1 MRMIS
6 TKHCLAIA
14 VMMVMGLAG
23 HAQQSGQSPATE
35 PDMRY
40 APLIYDNEAR
50 QEAPA
55 AQPSGLYSL
64 DAGNAFYLLGDRG
77 VSGRTYVL
85 GNGSSRS
92 LRNYIDTICEACA
105 DIQSTPIIKPGYGE
119 IPYSEK
125 QVMHLEADIS
135 ELTRDTGFKPAFGFN
150 EGIRE
155 TIEWYIGTHADI
167 KKD

>member
-1 MRMIS
+1 MIS

-64 DAGNAFYLLGDRG
+64 DAGDGWLQDAMASAERTRAIRDRD
-77 VSGRTYVL
+77 VL
-85 GNGSSRS
+85 HLS
-92 LRNYIDTICEACA
+92 L
-105 DIQSTPIIKPGYGE
+105 
-119 IPYSEK
+119 
-125 QVMHLEADIS
+125 
-135 ELTRDTGFKPAFGFN
+135 
-150 EGIRE
+150 
-155 TIEWYIGTHADI
+155 
-167 KKD
+167 